1 MSKEPEALRLAD
13 WLERDCEKCQM
24 HLDAA
29 AELRRLQALTST
41 LATALQ
47 NLLIQQ
53 DNIPIQL
60 IRNGAQ
66 YKDAFNAAKQ
76 ALKA

>member
-1 MSKEPEALRLAD
+1 MTSNTFPKLGCVNH
-13 WLERDCEKCQM
+13 DCEKCQM

-29 AELRRLQALTST
+29 AELRRLQALTAT

-47 NLLIQQ
+47 NLLSQQ

-60 IRNGAQ
+60 IRNGEQ
-66 YKDAFNAAKQ
+66 YFAAFNAAKQ